1 MEVDD
6 VVKAL
11 EVNCRIGSLE
21 KLFVIDF
28 LGKGVNCRI
37 GSLESIRRRTFAV
50 GIVNCRI
57 GSLENPA

>member
-1 MEVDD
+1 MMVHHNKGDSHVNCRIGSLEMEVDD

-11 EVNCRIGSLE
+11 E
-21 KLFVIDF
+21 
-28 LGKGVNCRI
+28 VNCRI

>member
-11 EVNCRIGSLE
+11 E
-21 KLFVIDF
+21 
-28 LGKGVNCRI
+28 VNCRI